1 LEINNSKGST
11 KIQLKI
17 KRDIRDNGIKVTKMI
32 YILMATYNG
41 EKFINEQIDSLLNQ
55 TYENWK
61 LIIHDDNSKDR
72 TVSIV
77 KEYQSKYNNKIKL
90 LDDNISTGGAKENFT
105 YLLNKIDDNYDYIM
119 FCDQDDIWIN
129 NKIEVTLNKMIA
141 AENKYKNKPI
151 LIHTDLYIYEN
162 VETSKYKKFMEYQN
176 LNSGFD
182 TINRLIVQN
191 IVTGC
196 TVMIN
201 KLSVEK
207 IKKIPKEAIM
217 HDWWIAIVISSF
229 GKIVFLDNA
238 TILYRQHENNIVG
251 VKQKNLSF
259 YIKKIVS
266 RNSFECNSLQMKKFL
281 NIYKESLNKND
292 KKIIEVFISLQS
304 YSYLK
309 ARYLMWKYKI
319 YKHGF
324 IRNIALFLGIIKF

>member
-1 LEINNSKGST
+1 MKEFLIG
-11 KIQLKI
+11 
-17 KRDIRDNGIKVTKMI
+17 
-32 YILMATYNG
+32 ILMATYNG
-41 EKFINEQIDSLLNQ
+41 EKFIKEQLDSILNQ

-61 LIIHDDNSKDR
+61 LIIHDDGSTDL
-72 TVSIV
+72 TVDIV
-77 KEYQSKYNNKIKL
+77 KKYAKKHPDRIIFIDDGIKCR
-90 LDDNISTGGAKENFT
+90 GAKENFAH
-105 YLLNKIDDNYDYIM
+105 LIRIAKEQFNFNYIM
-119 FCDQDDIWIN
+119 FSDQDDIWLPE
-129 NKIEVTLNKMIA
+129 KIKITLDKMIA

-151 LIHTDLYIYEN
+151 LVHTDLYIYEN

-176 LNSGFD
+176 LNSSFD